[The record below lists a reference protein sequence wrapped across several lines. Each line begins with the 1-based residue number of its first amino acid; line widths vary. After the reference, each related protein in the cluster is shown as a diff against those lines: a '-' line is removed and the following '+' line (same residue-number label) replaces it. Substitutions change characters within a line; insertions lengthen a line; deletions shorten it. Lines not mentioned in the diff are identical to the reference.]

1 MIAGISPGE
10 ILLSVVL
17 GLLAVSFGKWASRLD
32 RMVEAV
38 EKMKNEL
45 HDYIVKMERRLS
57 RVEERVRHHEH
68 LIAARNK
75 FVAGIEDADDDE
87 DE

>member
-1 MIAGISPGE
+1 MIAGITPGE
-10 ILLSVVL
+10 ILLSIVL

-32 RMVEAV
+32 RMVDAV
-38 EKMKNEL
+38 ERMKNEL

-68 LIAARNK
+68 LIAARLTS
-75 FVAGIEDADDDE
+75 IEDADDD